1 MRRFGAWDDVM
12 AKDKQKPSGDAK
24 KGDFIPV
31 ARNKRAGYKFQ
42 IFDKFEAGL
51 VLQGTEVKS
60 LRSGR
65 ASINEAF
72 ARPRG
77 EELYL
82 LGMNI
87 PPYEQGN
94 RMNHEPTRPRKLL
107 LHKREIRRLIGRIN
121 ERGFTLVPL
130 SVYFRNGYAKVQIG
144 LARGKQEFDRRE
156 TIKKREAKREIQRA
170 VRRRR

>member
-1 MRRFGAWDDVM
+1 M
-12 AKDKQKPSGDAK
+12 AKDRDKEPKNEDAP
-24 KGDFIPV
+24 DIVPV
-31 ARNKRAGYKFQ
+31 ARNKRAHYKFV
-42 IFDKFEAGL
+42 ILDKFEAGM

-65 ASINEAF
+65 ASLNEAF

-77 EELYL
+77 DGLYL

-107 LHKREIRRLIGRIN
+107 LHKTEIKRIVRSMD
-121 ERGFTLVPL
+121 EKGFTLVPL
-130 SVYFRNGYAKVQIG
+130 SVYFRNGYAKVRIG
-144 LARGKQEFDRRE
+144 LARGKQKHDHRE
-156 TIKKREAKREIQRA
+156 TIKEREAKRSMNRA
-170 VRRRR
+170 MRRRR

>member
-1 MRRFGAWDDVM
+1 M
-12 AKDKQKPSGDAK
+12 AKGKDKASPDEK
-24 KGDFIPV
+24 KSPIISV
-31 ARNKRAGYKFQ
+31 ARNKRARFKFE

-51 VLQGTEVKS
+51 VLTGTEVKS

-65 ASINEAF
+65 ASLNEAF
-72 ARPRG
+72 GRPRG
-77 EELYL
+77 SELYL

-107 LHKREIRRLIGRIN
+107 LHKGEIKRISACMS
-121 ERGFTLVPL
+121 ERGLTLVPL

-144 LARGKQEFDRRE
+144 LARGKQKFDRRE
-156 TIKKREAKREIQRA
+156 SIKQRESKRDIARA
-170 VRRRR
+170 QRRRR